1 MLYVNGKTVYD
12 SLRMEGAEMELRVL
26 EYFLAV
32 AREENMTAAA
42 QVLHVSQPTLS
53 RQMMDLERELG
64 KTLFVRTNRQTMLTE
79 DGMLLRKRAE
89 EIVSLV
95 ERTEYEFKTDTA
107 DITGELHIGA
117 AETDVMRVLAEV
129 MAELH
134 QQYPL
139 IKFNI
144 YSANADD
151 VTEKLER
158 GLLDF
163 GLMIEP
169 VNKTKYEYIRLPQ
182 YNVMGILMRKD
193 SPLAQKE
200 VIQPADLQ
208 GVPLLASSRRQNN
221 FLPEFAAWLGTDAEQ
236 LNIVATFN
244 LLYNASLMVESG
256 LGYAVCINN
265 LANTSAESPLC
276 FRPLYPEIRSRL
288 VLVWKKYQLLSKAEQ
303 VFLERVKEKLE
314 A

>member
-1 MLYVNGKTVYD
+1 MLYMNDKTVYD
-12 SLRMEGAEMELRVL
+12 SLKKEGVQMELRVL

-64 KTLFVRTNRQTMLTE
+64 KTLFLRTNRQTMLTE
-79 DGMLLRKRAE
+79 DGMRFRKRAE

-95 ERTEYEFKTDTA
+95 ERTEYEFKTDST

-129 MAELH
+129 MTQLH
-134 QQYPL
+134 QQHPL

-169 VNKTKYEYIRLPQ
+169 VNKAKYEYIRLPQ

-193 SPLAQKE
+193 SPLARKE
-200 VIQPADLQ
+200 VVTPADLQ
-208 GVPLLASSRRQNN
+208 GVPLLASSRRHNN
-221 FLPEFAAWLGTDAEQ
+221 FLPDFAAWLGTDGEK

-276 FRPLYPEIRSRL
+276 FRPLSPEIQSRL

-303 VFLERVKEKLE
+303 VFLARVREKLRG
-314 A
+314 

>member
-1 MLYVNGKTVYD
+1 MLYTNGKMVYD
-12 SLRMEGAEMELRVL
+12 SLKMEGVQMELRVL

-53 RQMMDLERELG
+53 RQMMDLERDLG

-79 DGMLLRKRAE
+79 DGMLFRKRAE

-95 ERTEYEFKTDTA
+95 ERTEYEFKTDST

-129 MAELH
+129 MTELH
-134 QQYPL
+134 QRYPL
-139 IKFNI
+139 IKYNI

-200 VIQPADLQ
+200 VITPADLQ

-221 FLPEFAAWLGTDAEQ
+221 FLPEFAAWLGTDAEK
-236 LNIVATFN
+236 LDIVATFN

-276 FRPLYPEIRSRL
+276 FRPLYPEIRSQL

-303 VFLERVKEKLE
+303 VFLERVKGKLHG
-314 A
+314 

>member
-1 MLYVNGKTVYD
+1 
-12 SLRMEGAEMELRVL
+12 MELRVL

-95 ERTEYEFKTDTA
+95 ERTECEFKMDSA

-129 MAELH
+129 MTELH
-134 QQYPL
+134 QRYPL
-139 IKFNI
+139 IKYNI

-200 VIQPADLQ
+200 VITPTDLQ
-208 GVPLLASSRRQNN
+208 DVPLLTSSRRQNN
-221 FLPEFAAWLGTDAEQ
+221 FLPEFAAWLGTDAEK
-236 LNIVATFN
+236 LDIVATFN

-276 FRPLYPEIRSRL
+276 FRPLYPEIQSRL

-303 VFLERVKEKLE
+303 VFLEGVKEKLTGIIE
-314 A
+314 SNTILG

>member
-1 MLYVNGKTVYD
+1 MLYTNGKMVYD
-12 SLRMEGAEMELRVL
+12 SLKMEGVQMELRVL

-53 RQMMDLERELG
+53 RQMMDLEQELG

-79 DGMLLRKRAE
+79 DGMLFRKRAE

-95 ERTEYEFKTDTA
+95 ERTEYEFKTDST

-129 MAELH
+129 MTELH
-134 QQYPL
+134 QRYPL
-139 IKFNI
+139 IKYNI

-200 VIQPADLQ
+200 VITPADLQ

-221 FLPEFAAWLGTDAEQ
+221 FLPEFAAWLGTDAEK
-236 LNIVATFN
+236 LDIVATFN
-244 LLYNASLMVESG
+244 LLYNAALMVESG

-265 LANTSAESPLC
+265 LANTSAESPLR

-303 VFLERVKEKLE
+303 VFLERVREKVQG
-314 A
+314 

>member
-1 MLYVNGKTVYD
+1 
-12 SLRMEGAEMELRVL
+12 
-26 EYFLAV
+26 
-32 AREENMTAAA
+32 
-42 QVLHVSQPTLS
+42 
-53 RQMMDLERELG
+53 
-64 KTLFVRTNRQTMLTE
+64 
-79 DGMLLRKRAE
+79 
-89 EIVSLV
+89 
-95 ERTEYEFKTDTA
+95 
-107 DITGELHIGA
+107 
-117 AETDVMRVLAEV
+117 
-129 MAELH
+129 
-134 QQYPL
+134 
-139 IKFNI
+139 
-144 YSANADD
+144 

-200 VIQPADLQ
+200 VITPTDLQ
-208 GVPLLASSRRQNN
+208 DVPLLTSSRRQNN
-221 FLPEFAAWLGTDAEQ
+221 FLPEFAAWLGTDAEK
-236 LNIVATFN
+236 LDIVATFN

-276 FRPLYPEIRSRL
+276 FRPLYPEIQSRL

-303 VFLERVKEKLE
+303 VFLEGVKEKLTGIIE
-314 A
+314 SNTILG

>member
-1 MLYVNGKTVYD
+1 
-12 SLRMEGAEMELRVL
+12 MELRVL

-53 RQMMDLERELG
+53 RQMMELERELG

-79 DGMLLRKRAE
+79 DGMLFRKRAE

-95 ERTEYEFKTDTA
+95 ERTEYEFKTDST
-107 DITGELHIGA
+107 DLTGELHIGA

-129 MAELH
+129 MTDLH
-134 QQYPL
+134 RQYPL
-139 IKFNI
+139 LKFNL

-169 VNKTKYEYIRLPQ
+169 VNKTKFDYLRLPQ

-200 VIQPADLQ
+200 VITPADLQ
-208 GVPLLASSRRQNN
+208 GVPLLASSRRHNN
-221 FLPEFAAWLGTDAEQ
+221 FLPEFAAWLGTDAEK
-236 LNIVATFN
+236 LDIVATFN

-276 FRPLYPEIRSRL
+276 FRPLYPEMRSRL

-303 VFLERVKEKLE
+303 VFLERVKAKLR

>member
-1 MLYVNGKTVYD
+1 MLYTNGKMVYD
-12 SLRMEGAEMELRVL
+12 SLKMEGVQMELRVL

-53 RQMMDLERELG
+53 RQMMDLEQELG

-79 DGMLLRKRAE
+79 DGMLFRKRAE

-95 ERTEYEFKTDTA
+95 ERTEYEFKTDST

-129 MAELH
+129 MTELH
-134 QQYPL
+134 QRYPL
-139 IKFNI
+139 IKYNI

-200 VIQPADLQ
+200 VITPADLQ
-208 GVPLLASSRRQNN
+208 GVPLLASSRRQNT
-221 FLPEFAAWLGTDAEQ
+221 FLPEFAAWLGTDAEK
-236 LNIVATFN
+236 LDIVATFN

-276 FRPLYPEIRSRL
+276 FRPLYPEIRSQL

-303 VFLERVKEKLE
+303 VFLERVREKVQG
-314 A
+314 

>member
-1 MLYVNGKTVYD
+1 ML
-12 SLRMEGAEMELRVL
+12 
-26 EYFLAV
+26 F
-32 AREENMTAAA
+32 
-42 QVLHVSQPTLS
+42 
-53 RQMMDLERELG
+53 
-64 KTLFVRTNRQTMLTE
+64 
-79 DGMLLRKRAE
+79 RKRAE

-95 ERTEYEFKTDTA
+95 ERTEYEFELDSA

-129 MAELH
+129 ITELH
-134 QQYPL
+134 QEYPRIRYNL
-139 IKFNI
+139 

-169 VNKTKYEYIRLPQ
+169 VNKTKYEYLQLPQ

-193 SPLAQKE
+193 SPLAQK
-200 VIQPADLQ
+200 VAITPPDLQ
-208 GVPLLASSRRQNN
+208 DAPLLASSRRYNN
-221 FLPEFAAWLGTDAEQ
+221 FLPEFAAWMGTDSEK

-276 FRPLYPEIRSRL
+276 FRPLAPEIQSRL
-288 VLVWKKYQLLSKAEQ
+288 VLVWKKYQLRSKAEQ
-303 VFLERVKEKLE
+303 LFLERVKRKIQT
-314 A
+314 

>member
-1 MLYVNGKTVYD
+1 
-12 SLRMEGAEMELRVL
+12 
-26 EYFLAV
+26 
-32 AREENMTAAA
+32 
-42 QVLHVSQPTLS
+42 
-53 RQMMDLERELG
+53 
-64 KTLFVRTNRQTMLTE
+64 MLTE
-79 DGMLLRKRAE
+79 DGMRFRKRAE

-95 ERTEYEFKTDTA
+95 ERTEYEFKADST

-117 AETDVMRVLAEV
+117 AETDGMRVLAEV
-129 MAELH
+129 MTDLH
-134 QQYPL
+134 RQYPL

-193 SPLAQKE
+193 SSLARKE
-200 VIQPADLQ
+200 VITLEDLRD
-208 GVPLLASSRRQNN
+208 VPLLASSRRTNN
-221 FLPEFAAWLGTDAEQ
+221 YLPQFATWLGTDSEH
-236 LNIVATFN
+236 LNVVATYN
-244 LLYNASLMVESG
+244 LIYNAALMVESG
-256 LGYAVCINN
+256 LGYAICINN

-276 FRPLYPEIRSRL
+276 FRPLSPEIRSSL

-303 VFLERVKEKLE
+303 MFLARVREKLE
-314 A
+314 G

>member
-1 MLYVNGKTVYD
+1 
-12 SLRMEGAEMELRVL
+12 
-26 EYFLAV
+26 
-32 AREENMTAAA
+32 
-42 QVLHVSQPTLS
+42 
-53 RQMMDLERELG
+53 MMDLERELG

-95 ERTEYEFKTDTA
+95 ERTECEFKMDSA

-129 MAELH
+129 MTELH
-134 QQYPL
+134 QRYPL
-139 IKFNI
+139 IKYNI

-200 VIQPADLQ
+200 VITPTDLQ
-208 GVPLLASSRRQNN
+208 DVPLLTSSRRQNN
-221 FLPEFAAWLGTDAEQ
+221 FLPEFAAWLGTDAEK
-236 LNIVATFN
+236 LDIVATFN

-276 FRPLYPEIRSRL
+276 FRPLYPEIQSRL

-303 VFLERVKEKLE
+303 VFLEGVKEKLTGIIE
-314 A
+314 SNTILG

>member
-1 MLYVNGKTVYD
+1 MLYTNGKMVYD
-12 SLRMEGAEMELRVL
+12 SLKMEGVQMELRVL

-53 RQMMDLERELG
+53 RQMMDLEQELG

-79 DGMLLRKRAE
+79 DGMLFRKRAE

-95 ERTEYEFKTDTA
+95 ERTEYEFKTDST

-129 MAELH
+129 MTELH
-134 QQYPL
+134 QRYPL
-139 IKFNI
+139 IKYNI

-200 VIQPADLQ
+200 VITPADLQ

-221 FLPEFAAWLGTDAEQ
+221 FLPEFAAWLGTDAEK
-236 LNIVATFN
+236 LDIVATFN

-276 FRPLYPEIRSRL
+276 FRPLYPEIRSQL

-303 VFLERVKEKLE
+303 LFLERVREKLE
-314 A
+314 G

>member
-1 MLYVNGKTVYD
+1 
-12 SLRMEGAEMELRVL
+12 MELRVL

-32 AREENMTAAA
+32 AREENMTVAA

-79 DGMLLRKRAE
+79 DGMLFRKRAE

-95 ERTEYEFKTDTA
+95 ERTAYEFQTDST

-129 MAELH
+129 MTELH
-134 QQYPL
+134 RQYPL
-139 IKFNI
+139 LKFNL

-169 VNKTKYEYIRLPQ
+169 VNKTKYEYLRLPQ

-193 SPLAQKE
+193 SPLARKA
-200 VIQPADLQ
+200 VITPADLQ
-208 GVPLLASSRRQNN
+208 GVPLLTSSRRHNN
-221 FLPEFAAWLGTDAEQ
+221 FLPAFAAWLGTDAEK
-236 LNIVATFN
+236 LDIVATFN

-303 VFLERVKEKLE
+303 LFLERIKAKIR

>member
-1 MLYVNGKTVYD
+1 
-12 SLRMEGAEMELRVL
+12 MELRVL

-32 AREENMTAAA
+32 AREENMTVAA

-79 DGMLLRKRAE
+79 DGMLFRKRAE

-95 ERTEYEFKTDTA
+95 ERTAYEFQTDST

-129 MAELH
+129 MTELH
-134 QQYPL
+134 RQHPL
-139 IKFNI
+139 LKFNL

-169 VNKTKYEYIRLPQ
+169 VNKTKYEYLRLPQ

-193 SPLAQKE
+193 SPLARKA
-200 VIQPADLQ
+200 VITPADLQ
-208 GVPLLASSRRQNN
+208 GVPLLTSSRRHNN
-221 FLPEFAAWLGTDAEQ
+221 FLPAFAAWLGTDAEK
-236 LNIVATFN
+236 LDIVATFN

-303 VFLERVKEKLE
+303 LFLERIKAKIR

>member
-1 MLYVNGKTVYD
+1 
-12 SLRMEGAEMELRVL
+12 
-26 EYFLAV
+26 
-32 AREENMTAAA
+32 
-42 QVLHVSQPTLS
+42 
-53 RQMMDLERELG
+53 
-64 KTLFVRTNRQTMLTE
+64 
-79 DGMLLRKRAE
+79 
-89 EIVSLV
+89 
-95 ERTEYEFKTDTA
+95 
-107 DITGELHIGA
+107 
-117 AETDVMRVLAEV
+117 MRVLAQV

-139 IKFNI
+139 IKYNI

-169 VNKTKYEYIRLPQ
+169 VNKTKYEYVRLPQ

-193 SPLAQKE
+193 SPLAQRE
-200 VIQPADLQ
+200 VITPEDLQ

-221 FLPEFAAWLGTDAEQ
+221 FLPEFAAWLGTDTEK
-236 LNIVATFN
+236 LDIVATFN

>member
-1 MLYVNGKTVYD
+1 L
-12 SLRMEGAEMELRVL
+12 EGNAMELRVL

-53 RQMMDLERELG
+53 RQMMELERELG

-79 DGMLLRKRAE
+79 DGMLFRKRAE

-95 ERTEYEFKTDTA
+95 ERTEYEFKTDST
-107 DITGELHIGA
+107 DLTGELHIGA

-129 MAELH
+129 MTDLH
-134 QQYPL
+134 RQYPL
-139 IKFNI
+139 LKFNL

-169 VNKTKYEYIRLPQ
+169 VNKTKFDYLRLPQ

-200 VIQPADLQ
+200 VITPADLQ
-208 GVPLLASSRRQNN
+208 GVPLLASSRRHNN
-221 FLPEFAAWLGTDAEQ
+221 FLPEFAAWLGTDAEK
-236 LNIVATFN
+236 LDIVATFN

-276 FRPLYPEIRSRL
+276 FRPLYPEMRSRL

-303 VFLERVKEKLE
+303 VFLERVKAKLR

>member
-1 MLYVNGKTVYD
+1 
-12 SLRMEGAEMELRVL
+12 
-26 EYFLAV
+26 
-32 AREENMTAAA
+32 
-42 QVLHVSQPTLS
+42 
-53 RQMMDLERELG
+53 MMDLEQELG

-79 DGMLLRKRAE
+79 DGMLFRKRAE

-95 ERTEYEFKTDTA
+95 ERTEYEFKTDST

-129 MAELH
+129 MTELH
-134 QQYPL
+134 QRYPL
-139 IKFNI
+139 IKYNI

-182 YNVMGILMRKD
+182 YNVTGILMRKD

-200 VIQPADLQ
+200 VITPADLQ
-208 GVPLLASSRRQNN
+208 GVPLLASSRRHNN
-221 FLPEFAAWLGTDAEQ
+221 FLPEFAAWLGTDAEK
-236 LNIVATFN
+236 LDIVATFN

-265 LANTSAESPLC
+265 LANTSAESPLR
-276 FRPLYPEIRSRL
+276 FRPLYPEIQSRL

-303 VFLERVKEKLE
+303 VFLERVRGRILE
-314 A
+314 

>member
-1 MLYVNGKTVYD
+1 
-12 SLRMEGAEMELRVL
+12 
-26 EYFLAV
+26 
-32 AREENMTAAA
+32 
-42 QVLHVSQPTLS
+42 
-53 RQMMDLERELG
+53 MMDLEQELG
-64 KTLFVRTNRQTMLTE
+64 KTLFIRTNRQTMLTE

-95 ERTEYEFKTDTA
+95 ERTEYEFKTDST
-107 DITGELHIGA
+107 DIAGELHIGA

-129 MAELH
+129 MTELH
-134 QQYPL
+134 EQYPL
-139 IKFNI
+139 IQFNI

-193 SPLAQKE
+193 SPLAHRD
-200 VIQPADLQ
+200 VITPADLQ
-208 GVPLLASSRRQNN
+208 GVPLLASSRRHSN
-221 FLPEFAAWLGTDAEQ
+221 FLPEFAAWLGTDAEK

-265 LANTSAESPLC
+265 LANTSQESPLC
-276 FRPLYPEIRSRL
+276 FRPLHPEIQSRL

-303 VFLERVKEKLE
+303 VFLEHIKAKLQ

>member
-1 MLYVNGKTVYD
+1 MLYMNGKMVYD
-12 SLRMEGAEMELRVL
+12 SLRMEGAQMELRVL

-53 RQMMDLERELG
+53 RQMMELEQELG

-79 DGMLLRKRAE
+79 DGMLFRKRAE

-95 ERTEYEFKTDTA
+95 ERTEYEFKTDST

-129 MAELH
+129 MTDLH
-134 QQYPL
+134 QKHPL
-139 IKFNI
+139 IKYNI

-221 FLPEFAAWLGTDAEQ
+221 FLPEFAAWLGTDVEK
-236 LNIVATFN
+236 LDIVATFN

-276 FRPLYPEIRSRL
+276 FRPLYPEIQSRL

-303 VFLERVKEKLE
+303 MFLERVREKLE
-314 A
+314 G

>member
-1 MLYVNGKTVYD
+1 
-12 SLRMEGAEMELRVL
+12 MELRTL

-53 RQMMDLERELG
+53 RQMMDLEQELG

-79 DGMLLRKRAE
+79 DGMLFRKRAE

-95 ERTEYEFKTDTA
+95 ERTEYEFKTDST

-129 MAELH
+129 MTDLH
-134 QQYPL
+134 QRYPL
-139 IKFNI
+139 IKYNI

-193 SPLAQKE
+193 SPLAQRE
-200 VIQPADLQ
+200 VITPADLQ
-208 GVPLLASSRRQNN
+208 GLPLLASSRRTNN
-221 FLPEFAAWLGTDAEQ
+221 YLPQLAAWLGTDSET
-236 LNIVATFN
+236 LNVAATYN
-244 LLYNASLMVESG
+244 LIYNAALMVESG
-256 LGYAVCINN
+256 LGYAICINN
-265 LANTSAESPLC
+265 LANTSTESPLC
-276 FRPLYPEIRSRL
+276 FRPLYPEIRSQL

-303 VFLERVKEKLE
+303 VFLERVRENVQG
-314 A
+314 